1 VLKTKVENTEGR
13 PPITTRAPSA
23 EKEESCKMLAM
34 NGLNSSTPSSDVK
47 YPPNVANQRGL
58 SQTDL
63 EVDKLYEPKQ
73 NKKIVRIFTV
83 ILYMFSVSLGAILLS
98 LYYVF
103 LWKNPHT
110 QAALQKAKGLNTSTS
125 PVLLE
130 TTVPPDFGDLQPR
143 EEGQISELRLLETG
157 ATAFPKRTRGVPPV
171 ASLLDS
177 RLNVNLNDDGLSRH
191 PLEMREVLGEEQDE
205 SEWH

>member
-1 VLKTKVENTEGR
+1 
-13 PPITTRAPSA
+13 
-23 EKEESCKMLAM
+23 MLAM

-110 QAALQKAKGLNTSTS
+110 QAALHKAKGLNTSTS

-130 TTVPPDFGDLQPR
+130 TTVPPDFGDLKPR
-143 EEGQISELRLLETG
+143 EEGQLSELRLLETG
-157 ATAFPKRTRGVPPV
+157 ATAFPKRMRGVPPV

-177 RLNVNLNDDGLSRH
+177 RLSVSLDLDGPANLQ
-191 PLEMREVLGEEQDE
+191 LENRRAFEEGQGEPEDH
-205 SEWH
+205 WH